1 MSIKGMRDIPTSQG
15 LTNRS
20 GLATR
25 AQVVAHLARAEH
37 EKARLERERAIWEA
51 NLKQTER
58 RLQRVLERIEVL
70 QGTLR
75 KQSPGTRSRKAARPG
90 PARSLPVRPRE
101 VPLEY

>member
-1 MSIKGMRDIPTSQG
+1 MGIKSMHDIPTFRG
-15 LTNRS
+15 LANRS
-20 GLATR
+20 VQATR
-25 AQVVAHLARAEH
+25 AQIVTHIARAEH
-37 EKARLERERAIWEA
+37 EKARLERESAMWEA